1 VPEGLSVLGSGEPVG
16 GRWRATAMRDV
27 GVSVGRFT
35 TVEGTA
41 AAPGPVRVVVG
52 VHDGVGEDPAAY
64 RDRVIDALQDL
75 SGRYGGYPWP
85 SFSLAITP
93 DFPGGIEYPGHV
105 MQGPGTIGRTTPHEV
120 GHQWFYAL
128 VGNDQG
134 RDPVLDEGLATWA
147 ESRAD
152 GDPGVLAEDVPGDAE
167 GRAGAPMT
175 YWESHRSS
183 YYRGVYVQGAQAL
196 AALRD
201 PERVDCALRRY
212 VAEQAFAIA
221 RPADLIGALAT
232 GFPDAPATVGRFGVV
247 PAPR

>member
-1 VPEGLSVLGSGEPVG
+1 
-16 GRWRATAMRDV
+16 MRDL
-27 GVSVGRFT
+27 GISVGRFT
-35 TVEGTA
+35 IAEGMA
-41 AAPGPVRVVVG
+41 AVAGGVHVVVG
-52 VHDGVGEDPAAY
+52 VHEGLGEDPAAY
-64 RDRVIDALQDL
+64 RDRVVDAIQDL
-75 SGRYGGYPWP
+75 SGRFGAYPWP
-85 SFSLAITP
+85 SFSLALTP

-120 GHQWFYAL
+120 GHQWFYAV

-147 ESRAD
+147 EVRAD
-152 GDPGVLAEDVPGDAE
+152 AGPGALNASVPADAR

-196 AALRD
+196 AALGD
-201 PERVDCALRRY
+201 PDQVDCALRRY
-212 VAEQAFAIA
+212 VSSRAFTIA
-221 RPADLIGALAT
+221 RPADLIGSLAT
-232 GFPDAPATVGRFGVV
+232 TFPDAEATLGRFGVV

>member
-1 VPEGLSVLGSGEPVG
+1 
-16 GRWRATAMRDV
+16 MRDV

-64 RDRVIDALQDL
+64 RDRVVDALQDL

-152 GDPGVLAEDVPGDAE
+152 ADRDVLAEDVPGDAE

-196 AALRD
+196 AALGD
-201 PERVDCALRRY
+201 PDRVDCALRRY
-212 VAEQAFAIA
+212 VAERAFAIA
-221 RPADLIGALAT
+221 RPADLVGALAT
-232 GFPDAPATVGRFGVV
+232 GFPDAPATLGRFGVV